1 MRLSGIAIALAA
13 LAISSAASLCAAS
26 SQEEKQALAPT
37 GKIRGAFLANNPIH
51 ATKDPSGEFKGPAI
65 DLGRELARRI
75 AVPFEGVA
83 YPSYP
88 ALVAGAKSGE
98 WDIIFFGI
106 LPERMKDI
114 DFSAPYA
121 QIEGSYLV
129 AKDSPIST
137 ISEVDRPGVRVAVL
151 EKGAAD
157 TLLSVALKHATLI
170 RTPTVNAAVEMFRSG
185 NAEAVAALKTFLFP
199 ASEKVP
205 GSRVLDG
212 RTYVEDIGIG
222 VPKGRDVSAAYVRNF
237 VNEAKANGLV
247 KAVVEGA
254 AQRGFVVAP

>member
-1 MRLSGIAIALAA
+1 MRLSGMAFALA
-13 LAISSAASLCAAS
+13 LAISSASLFTASG
-26 SQEEKQALAPT
+26 EEAKKALAPT

-51 ATKDPSGEFKGPAI
+51 AAKDAAGELSGPAI

-75 AVPFEGVA
+75 GVPFEGVA

-88 ALVAGAKSGE
+88 ALVAAAKSGE

-106 LPERMKDI
+106 LPERVKDI
-114 DFSAPYA
+114 EFSAAYA
-121 QIEGSYLV
+121 QVEGSYLV
-129 AKDSPIST
+129 AKDSPISM

-157 TLLSVALKHATLI
+157 ALLTVTLKHATLV

-199 ASEKVP
+199 ASEKLP

-222 VPKGRDVSAAYVRNF
+222 VPKGRDVGAAYVHDF
-237 VNEAKANGLV
+237 VDQAKANGLV
-247 KAVVEGA
+247 KATVEGA
-254 AQRGFVVAP
+254 AQRGLVVAP